1 MQHGALGGA
10 ACHRAHG
17 RDQPRAGGN
26 GDAPLGY
33 GLSLHIGNVM
43 FGNVG
48 FAERLSFSV
57 FGSVVNEAARL
68 ETLTKKFATPIFAS
82 REFTTYCDGQWEPL
96 GSESLRGVEAPMA
109 VFRPAL
115 TQPAPLPQITA
126 RSRERDLSD
135 AEAVILMHRDGAT

>member
-1 MQHGALGGA
+1 MALSAALHATERMGATN
-10 ACHRAHG
+10 REREAH
-17 RDQPRAGGN
+17 

-48 FAERLSFSV
+48 LAERLSFSV

-68 ETLTKKFATPIFAS
+68 ESLTKKFATPIVAS
-82 REFTTYCDGQWEPL
+82 REFTSYCDGQWEPL
-96 GSESLRGVEAPMA
+96 GSEFLRGVEAPIA
-109 VFRPAL
+109 VFRPAV
-115 TQPAPLPQITA
+115 TRPAPLPQITA

-135 AEAVILMHRDGAT
+135 AEAVVLMHRDGAT